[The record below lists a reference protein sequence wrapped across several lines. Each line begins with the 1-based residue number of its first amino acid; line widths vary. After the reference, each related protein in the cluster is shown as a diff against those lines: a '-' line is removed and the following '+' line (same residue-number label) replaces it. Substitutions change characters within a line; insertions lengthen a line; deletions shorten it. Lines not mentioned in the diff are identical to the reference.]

1 MDFALKSYAGLSDE
15 EAHRAS
21 KLIDRR
27 AKMPA
32 DEFNA
37 QVPAADKLLPVLDA
51 AQVADLPGELQEQAQ
66 ELAGVISKLNEAG
79 ISNVKFDPS
88 IMRGFDYYTD
98 IVFEVFDLNPENNR
112 SMLGGGRYDGLVG
125 LFGVDPVP
133 TVGFGWGDVT
143 LENFLEGHGLLPKL
157 QSETQLYV
165 ALAGDVLDRAQPV
178 IAQLRA
184 QGVNVAVDL
193 SGRKIGDQLKAADKK
208 GISRVLIIGANE
220 LESGQFTLKDLVS
233 GDEQQLDEAGLL
245 TALK

>member
-1 MDFALKSYAGLSDE
+1 
-15 EAHRAS
+15 
-21 KLIDRR
+21 
-27 AKMPA
+27 
-32 DEFNA
+32 
-37 QVPAADKLLPVLDA
+37 
-51 AQVADLPGELQEQAQ
+51 
-66 ELAGVISKLNEAG
+66 
-79 ISNVKFDPS
+79 
-88 IMRGFDYYTD
+88 
-98 IVFEVFDLNPENNR
+98 
-112 SMLGGGRYDGLVG
+112 
-125 LFGVDPVP
+125 
-133 TVGFGWGDVT
+133 
-143 LENFLEGHGLLPKL
+143 
-157 QSETQLYV
+157 V